1 MTSVR
6 LLFPLLLPV
15 LLDAVAPPPPRR
27 PNVVMVIFDDLRP
40 VIGAYGDPLASTP
53 YLDDFARKSHVF
65 TRAYS
70 QVGLSN

>member
-53 YLDDFARKSHVF
+53 YLDDFARGSHVF

-70 QVGLSN
+70 QVGI